1 MKKIA
6 VAAAFAIGV
15 FAGPAQA
22 GELWTSFR
30 TCMSDAL
37 AAETMLL
44 PVAKPQPGQT
54 TLSVRCRGAS
64 ASRLWEAMATLGRKD
79 DPSGADRRSAEAVQ
93 CFRFTGPPASYEC
106 MVTIGVGAAFLNAL

>member
-1 MKKIA
+1 MNRIA
-6 VAAAFAIGV
+6 FAAALCVGFAPV
-15 FAGPAQA
+15 TSEA

-30 TCMSDAL
+30 ACLSDAL
-37 AAETMLL
+37 TTETMLL
-44 PVAKPQPGQT
+44 PLTKPEPGQT

-64 ASRLWEAMATLGRKD
+64 ANRLFEAMSAIGK
-79 DPSGADRRSAEAVQ
+79 PGSASGVDTRAAEAVQ